1 MLVKFAADTNLKGA
15 VSVLDDRIII
25 QTDLDKLEQWPEKKK
40 NVIYRSKCS
49 TPDLVA
55 AQLYH
60 RK

>member
-40 NVIYRSKCS
+40 ECY
-49 TPDLVA
+49 L
-55 AQLYH
+55 
-60 RK
+60 